1 MKLLYILRRGASYL
15 STARAHD
22 RHRGEAIKTTRREPA
37 RARPHFSAVAPRRV
51 ESRPDPRV
59 VDAAVRA
66 TTTRASTRDGVE
78 RARAVG
84 GRGERDDADDGGR
97 DVDDV

>member
-15 STARAHD
+15 STARARD
-22 RHRGEAIKTTRREPA
+22 RHRGEAIKTTRRARESAAPA
-37 RARPHFSAVAPRRV
+37 LFGRCRARV

>member
-1 MKLLYILRRGASYL
+1 LRRGASYL
-15 STARAHD
+15 STARADD
-22 RHRGEAIKTTRREPA
+22 RHRGEAIKHTRRARA

-51 ESRPDPRV
+51 ESRNLASDPNV

>member
-1 MKLLYILRRGASYL
+1 LRRGASYL
-15 STARAHD
+15 STARARD
-22 RHRGEAIKTTRREPA
+22 RHRGEAIKFRVYTRRARA
-37 RARPHFSAVAPRRV
+37 RARPHISAG
-51 ESRPDPRV
+51 
-59 VDAAVRA
+59 AA
-66 TTTRASTRDGVE
+66 RASTRDGVE

>member
-1 MKLLYILRRGASYL
+1 LRA
-15 STARAHD
+15 
-22 RHRGEAIKTTRREPA
+22 
-37 RARPHFSAVAPRRV
+37 RV

>member
-1 MKLLYILRRGASYL
+1 V
-15 STARAHD
+15 
-22 RHRGEAIKTTRREPA
+22 P
-37 RARPHFSAVAPRRV
+37 RPHFSAVA
-51 ESRPDPRV
+51 
-59 VDAAVRA
+59 A
-66 TTTRASTRDGVE
+66 RASTRDGVG

>member
-1 MKLLYILRRGASYL
+1 LTPRRGDKN
-15 STARAHD
+15 H
-22 RHRGEAIKTTRREPA
+22 PA
-37 RARPHFSAVAPRRV
+37 RARARAPALFGRCRARV

>member
-1 MKLLYILRRGASYL
+1 LRA
-15 STARAHD
+15 
-22 RHRGEAIKTTRREPA
+22 
-37 RARPHFSAVAPRRV
+37 RV
-51 ESRPDPRV
+51 ESHTDPRV

-84 GRGERDDADDGGR
+84 GRGERDDGDDGGR